1 MAEIQL
7 KRLGRAMTRINIE
20 GTAPLIMHRFSS
32 KAQQEML
39 DNQQNKPAQREP
51 KNPEALF
58 EAALHRLPGD
68 RYGFPATGFKIAIT
82 GGARHFNNKKLTMA
96 ALKSTLFV
104 MGEGTEM
111 LVEITGAEPK
121 MREDRVRIAHGGTDI
136 RIRPEFWPWAA
147 QLELIYL
154 PSMLSIDSVIALV
167 DAGGMG
173 GVGEWRP
180 ASKES
185 YSGMYG
191 TFKVV
196 EDQDITEVL
205 L

>member
-7 KRLGRAMTRINIE
+7 KRLARAMARIKIE
-20 GTAPLIMHRFSS
+20 GTAPLITHRFSA
-32 KAQQEML
+32 KAQQDML
-39 DNQQNKPAQREP
+39 DSQKGRTITKEH
-51 KNPEALF
+51 KNPEALY

-68 RYGFPATGFKIAIT
+68 RYGFPATGFKVAIT
-82 GGARHFNNKKLTMA
+82 RGASHFNNRKLTMRG
-96 ALKSTLFV
+96 LSSTLFV
-104 MGEGTEM
+104 MGEGTDM

-121 MREDRVRIAHGGTDI
+121 MREDRVRIAHGSTDI
-136 RIRPEFWPWAA
+136 RIRPEFWPWGA
-147 QLELIYL
+147 ELQIIYL
-154 PSMLSIDSVIALV
+154 PSQLSVDSVVALV

-173 GVGEWRP
+173 GIGEWRP

-196 EDQDITEVL
+196 DDQDIQEVL